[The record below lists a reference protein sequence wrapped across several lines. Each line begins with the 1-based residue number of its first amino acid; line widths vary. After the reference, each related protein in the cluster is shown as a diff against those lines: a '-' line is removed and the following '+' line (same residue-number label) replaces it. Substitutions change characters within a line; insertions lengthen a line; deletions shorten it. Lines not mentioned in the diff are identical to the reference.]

1 MTIEDFVSKLPLF
14 STGVLSTSV
23 NDKTDARGW
32 QLQYYEDGRFYF
44 ITTKTKSVYKQLQAN
59 PYATFYTMSADE
71 EFRISGK
78 VFFVEDEEEKKD
90 SFLKMSPM
98 VQKQYKSHDN
108 RLLVFFYIAEGGAT
122 LSDNT
127 QLLEKVSF

>member
-32 QLQYYEDGRFYF
+32 QLQDYEDGRFYF

-59 PYATFYTMSADE
+59 PYATFYTISADE

-78 VFFVEDEEEKKD
+78 VFL
-90 SFLKMSPM
+90 LKM
-98 VQKQYKSHDN
+98 KKK
-108 RLLVFFYIAEGGAT
+108 RKIRF
-122 LSDNT
+122 
-127 QLLEKVSF
+127 